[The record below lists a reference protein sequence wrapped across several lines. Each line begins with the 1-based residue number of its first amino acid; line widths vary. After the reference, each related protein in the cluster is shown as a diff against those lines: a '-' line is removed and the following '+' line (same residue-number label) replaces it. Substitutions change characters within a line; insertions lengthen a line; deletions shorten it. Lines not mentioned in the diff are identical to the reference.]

1 MRKENGAETIFEEII
16 LRVLQ
21 NDERQQLT
29 DSKNLENPKQNDYKG
44 NIFAHQYKSTET
56 CDKEKNLKRNKRVEK
71 DTLLLKE

>member
-1 MRKENGAETIFEEII
+1 MVKRCDVGRIGVLNEERENGVEAIFEEII

-44 NIFAHQYKSTET
+44 NISLHINISLWKPVTKRKS
-56 CDKEKNLKRNKRVEK
+56 
-71 DTLLLKE
+71 

>member
-1 MRKENGAETIFEEII
+1 MVKRCDVGRIGVLNEERENGAEAIFEEII

-44 NIFAHQYKSTET
+44 NISLHINISLWKPVTKRKS
-56 CDKEKNLKRNKRVEK
+56 
-71 DTLLLKE
+71 